1 MISATRIP
9 DAAVASE
16 PAQTE
21 PPRAPDG
28 TLRLRGAPIQTR
40 RVTWGEDVVDNE
52 HLGKKKS
59 KVCCIYHRP
68 RDPDDSSSSEESE
81 DDDDDDNSDSEKPKK
96 NAYEKMPKQKKR
108 HHHHHHDHTMKHKGV
123 ISYGA

>member
-1 MISATRIP
+1 MISSTRIP
-9 DAAVASE
+9 DAGVASE

-21 PPRAPDG
+21 PQRAPDG

-59 KVCCIYHRP
+59 KGEILPILR
-68 RDPDDSSSSEESE
+68 
-81 DDDDDDNSDSEKPKK
+81 
-96 NAYEKMPKQKKR
+96 YE
-108 HHHHHHDHTMKHKGV
+108 
-123 ISYGA
+123 